1 MAIFN
6 GRIGIIG
13 AGALGAFY
21 GARLARAGHEVRFL
35 MRSDYEAVRDNGL
48 FVKSF
53 EGDFHLKADVYDS
66 PGAMGVCDLLIIGL
80 KTTANNALPALLGP
94 TAGPDTVV
102 LTLQNGLGNEDAI
115 ARALEN
121 GRSEGGSGVSPLKSS
136 DHDTSKAASRVL
148 GGIAFLCSNRTAP
161 GHIHHM
167 DHGWIRMGEFAAPV
181 SERTHAIADLFKSAD
196 IRCEVYDNLLQA
208 RWEKLVWN
216 IAFNG
221 LGVAAKADVGQVLAS
236 PELRAVA
243 RNLMD
248 ETVRAAAATGAPIDP
263 AMPEKMLKNS
273 ESMGPYH
280 SSMQVDYEHGRPL
293 EVESIIGEP
302 TRRAKAAG
310 ADVPHMAMLYALVK
324 AVGE

>member
-1 MAIFN
+1 MTQPFK

-21 GARLARAGHEVRFL
+21 GARLTRAGHDVHFL
-35 MRSDYEAVRDNGL
+35 MRSDYDAVKRDGL

-53 EGDFHLKADVYDS
+53 EGDFHIATPKIYSS
-66 PGAMGVCDLLIIGL
+66 PAEMGVCDLLIIGL
-80 KTTANNALPALLGP
+80 KTTANAALPDLLRD
-94 TAGPDTVV
+94 TAGPDTLA
-102 LTLQNGLGNEDAI
+102 LTLQNGLGNEDAV
-115 ARALEN
+115 AAAL
-121 GRSEGGSGVSPLKSS
+121 GHTGA
-136 DHDTSKAASRVL
+136 DAAARVL

-181 SERTHAIADLFKSAD
+181 MERTRAIAELFLSAG
-196 IRCEVYDNLLQA
+196 IRCEVYDSLMEA

-216 IAFNG
+216 IPFNG
-221 LGVAAKADVGQVLAS
+221 LGVTARANVAQVLES
-236 PELRAVA
+236 PTLREVA
-243 RNLMD
+243 FALMQ
-248 ETVRAAAATGAPIDP
+248 ETAAAAAATGSPIDP

-280 SSMQVDYEHGRPL
+280 SSMQVDFETARPL

-302 TRRAKAAG
+302 MRRARTAG
-310 ADVPHMAMLYALVK
+310 LDVSHMAMLYALVK
-324 AVGE
+324 RLDEAGIIPLE

>member
-1 MAIFN
+1 MTAFQ

-13 AGALGAFY
+13 SGALGAFY
-21 GARLARAGHEVRFL
+21 GARLARAGHDVHFL

-53 EGDFHLKADVYDS
+53 EGDFHLKANVYNS
-66 PGAMGVCDLLIIGL
+66 PEALGVCDLLIIGL
-80 KTTANNALPALLGP
+80 KTTANGALPQLLAP
-94 TAGPDTVV
+94 TANADTLV
-102 LTLQNGLGNEDAI
+102 LTLENGLGNEDAV
-115 ARALEN
+115 AAALSHT
-121 GRSEGGSGVSPLKSS
+121 GKG
-136 DHDTSKAASRVL
+136 ASARVL

-167 DHGWIRMGEFAAPV
+167 DHGWIRMGEFDAPV
-181 SERTHAIADLFKSAD
+181 TDRTRAIAELFVSSG
-196 IRCEVYDNLLQA
+196 IRCEVYDNLMQA

-221 LGVAAKADVGQVLAS
+221 LGVAAQADVGRVLAT
-236 PELRAVA
+236 PELHSLAHD
-243 RNLMD
+243 LMQ
-248 ETVRAAAATGAPIDP
+248 EVVIAAAATGAPIDP
-263 AMPEKMLKNS
+263 AMPAKMLKNS

-280 SSMQVDYEHGRPL
+280 SSMQVDFESGRPL

-310 ADVPHMAMLYALVK
+310 ASVPRMEMLYALVK
-324 AVGE
+324 ALDQRTQ

>member
-1 MAIFN
+1 MYPYIMAIFK

-35 MRSDYEAVRDNGL
+35 MRSDYEAVRNNGL

-53 EGDFHLKADVYDS
+53 EGDFHLKADVYNS
-66 PGAMGVCDLLIIGL
+66 PEAMGVCDLLIIGL
-80 KTTANNALPALLGP
+80 KTTANDALPALLGP
-94 TAGPDTVV
+94 TTGPDTVI

-115 ARALEN
+115 ARALES
-121 GRSEGGSGVSPLKSS
+121 RSGGGSQN
-136 DHDTSKAASRVL
+136 AASRVL

-167 DHGWIRMGEFAAPV
+167 DHGWIRMGEFNAPV
-181 SERTHAIADLFKSAD
+181 SDRTHAIAGLFQSAD
-196 IRCEVYDNLLQA
+196 FRCEVYDDLLKA

-221 LGVAAKADVGQVLAS
+221 LGVAAKSDVGQVLAS

-248 ETVRAAAATGAPIDP
+248 ETVKAATATGAPIDP
-263 AMPEKMLKNS
+263 AMSDKMLKNS

-280 SSMQVDYEHGRPL
+280 SSMQVDYEQGRPL

-302 TRRAKAAG
+302 VRRARAAG
-310 ADVPHMAMLYALVK
+310 SEVPHMAMLYALVK
-324 AVGE
+324 TLGKQNPQ